1 MLTGDQLY
9 DKAVEL
15 GIPMSSYGSDLYLKV
30 TKESTSLIEDYEHRI
45 SVTSFTSN
53 IDKTRWYDIPFGYKP
68 FWDAL
73 AAKMKAAREAR
84 EKAAENNYNQKASP

>member
-15 GIPMSSYGSDLYLKV
+15 EIPMSSWGSGLYLKV
-30 TKESTSLIEDYEHRI
+30 TKESTALVKDYDHRE

-53 IDKTRWYDIPFGYKP
+53 IDKALWYDIPFGYKP
-68 FWDAL
+68 FWDAV
-73 AAKMKAAREAR
+73 EAR
-84 EKAAENNYNQKASP
+84 VKAKNKQDGGR